1 MKKTINPDV
10 AAFKDDFFKG
20 LSLRECVF
28 GGIALLAGAGGIL
41 LLHFYF
47 GVGINTAI
55 TLCMPVI
62 GIIGLCGFYQ
72 KNGMTLVQLVRSSI
86 RLIFQKPYVYE
97 TSTINERSEME
108 DLNDGSKRSTKRR
121 KQRRNNGV

>member
-1 MKKTINPDV
+1 MTKTLNPDV

-108 DLNDGSKRSTKRR
+108 GLNDGSKRSTKRR

>member
-1 MKKTINPDV
+1 MTKTINPDV

-108 DLNDGSKRSTKRR
+108 GLNDGSKRSTKRR
-121 KQRRNNGV
+121 KQSRNNGV

>member
-1 MKKTINPDV
+1 MTKTINPDV

-72 KNGMTLVQLVRSSI
+72 KNGITLVQLERSSI

-108 DLNDGSKRSTKRR
+108 GLNDGSKRSTKRR

>member
-1 MKKTINPDV
+1 MTKTINPDV

-97 TSTINERSEME
+97 TCTTNERLEME
-108 DLNDGSKRSTKRR
+108 VLNDGSKRSKKKR
-121 KQRRNNGV
+121 KQGRNSGV

>member
-1 MKKTINPDV
+1 MTKTINPDV

-86 RLIFQKPYVYE
+86 RLILQKPYVYE
-97 TSTINERSEME
+97 TCTTIELSELE
-108 DLNDGSKRSTKRR
+108 DLNDGSKRR
-121 KQRRNNGV
+121 KQGRNSGV

>member
-1 MKKTINPDV
+1 MTKTINPDV

-20 LSLRECVF
+20 LSFRECVF
-28 GGIALLAGAGGIL
+28 GGSALLTGVGGIL

-62 GIIGLCGFYQ
+62 GIIGLCGFYH
-72 KNGMTLVQLVRSSI
+72 KKRHDI
-86 RLIFQKPYVYE
+86 
-97 TSTINERSEME
+97 
-108 DLNDGSKRSTKRR
+108 GSACEKEYKAHISKALCL
-121 KQRRNNGV
+121 

>member
-1 MKKTINPDV
+1 MTKIINPDV

-20 LSLRECVF
+20 LSFRECVF
-28 GGIALLAGAGGIL
+28 GGSALLTGVGGIL

-62 GIIGLCGFYQ
+62 GIICNSGFSDYI
-72 KNGMTLVQLVRSSI
+72 NLNLTR
-86 RLIFQKPYVYE
+86 IF
-97 TSTINERSEME
+97 
-108 DLNDGSKRSTKRR
+108 
-121 KQRRNNGV
+121 

>member
-1 MKKTINPDV
+1 MTKTINPDV

-108 DLNDGSKRSTKRR
+108 GLYDGSKRSTKRR
-121 KQRRNNGV
+121 NNGV

>member
-1 MKKTINPDV
+1 MTKTINPDV

-97 TSTINERSEME
+97 TCTTSERLEME
-108 DLNDGSKRSTKRR
+108 VLNDGSKRSKKRR
-121 KQRRNNGV
+121 KQRKNNGV

>member
-1 MKKTINPDV
+1 MTKTINPDV

-20 LSLRECVF
+20 LSFRECVF
-28 GGIALLAGAGGIL
+28 GGSALLTGVGGIL

-62 GIIGLCGFYQ
+62 GIIGLCGFYH
-72 KNGMTLVQLVRSSI
+72 KNGMTLVQLVRKSI
-86 RLIFQKPYVYE
+86 KLMFQKPYVYE
-97 TSTINERSEME
+97 TRNQLKELEVQTN
-108 DLNDGSKRSTKRR
+108 GSRKKRR
-121 KQRRNNGV
+121 KK

>member
-1 MKKTINPDV
+1 MTKTINPDV

-20 LSLRECVF
+20 LSFRECVF
-28 GGIALLAGAGGIL
+28 GGSALFTGVGGIL

-62 GIIGLCGFYQ
+62 GIIGLCGFYH
-72 KNGMTLVQLVRSSI
+72 KNGLTLAQLVRRSI
-86 RLIFQKPYVYE
+86 KLMFQKPYVYE
-97 TSTINERSEME
+97 TRNQLKELEVQTNGNR
-108 DLNDGSKRSTKRR
+108 KKRR
-121 KQRRNNGV
+121 KK

>member
-1 MKKTINPDV
+1 MTKTINPDV

-86 RLIFQKPYVYE
+86 RLILQKPYVYE
-97 TSTINERSEME
+97 TCTTNERSEME
-108 DLNDGSKRSTKRR
+108 DLNDGGKRSKKRR
-121 KQRRNNGV
+121 KQGRNSGV

>member
-1 MKKTINPDV
+1 MTKTINPDV

-72 KNGMTLVQLVRSSI
+72 KNDTGSACEEQHTADLS
-86 RLIFQKPYVYE
+86 E
-97 TSTINERSEME
+97 TVC
-108 DLNDGSKRSTKRR
+108 L
-121 KQRRNNGV
+121 

>member
-1 MKKTINPDV
+1 MTKTINPDV

-86 RLIFQKPYVYE
+86 RLILQKPYVYE
-97 TSTINERSEME
+97 TCTSLKEWEEE
-108 DLNDGSKRSTKRR
+108 DEEKGTKRNTG
-121 KQRRNNGV
+121 KRRL

>member
-1 MKKTINPDV
+1 MTKTINPDV

-62 GIIGLCGFYQ
+62 GILGLCGFYQ

-97 TSTINERSEME
+97 TCTTNERSEME
-108 DLNDGSKRSTKRR
+108 DLNDGSKRSKKRR
-121 KQRRNNGV
+121 KQRKNNGV

>member
-1 MKKTINPDV
+1 MTKTINPDV

-41 LLHFYF
+41 LLHFYL

-86 RLIFQKPYVYE
+86 RLIFKKPYVYE
-97 TSTINERSEME
+97 TCTTNEQSEME

-121 KQRRNNGV
+121 NNGV